1 MHSSFGKANILKS
14 GHTPNLH
21 RMEQTSHSEL
31 DNHLVR
37 KLAGLPQKPGVYIHK
52 DADGTIIYVGKAR
65 NLRNRVKAYF
75 SEGRF
80 TDAKTV
86 ALRRRIAD
94 FDVIVT
100 DTEPEALILE
110 NTLIKEHQP
119 RYNVLLK
126 DDKSYPYIRITREEF
141 PQIFKTRR
149 VVRDGSKYFGPYTD
163 GTYLYYLL
171 KTLRSVF
178 PIRTCDLSLTEE
190 SVAKGRFKV
199 CLEYHIKKCDGP
211 CEGFI
216 SRVQYND
223 YIKQAQQILSG
234 RTKDLETQ
242 MEQRMKHLADELK
255 FEDAA
260 VVRHRLE
267 KLREVAS
274 KQKVVDEDGTDRDVF
289 AFARIGTR
297 ACTVVLIVR
306 DGRLVGKRH
315 FFATTTANQTDAEL
329 VDATV
334 ERWYVD
340 AESVPDEVLLPVGLP
355 DEDVVTAFL
364 AGKKGRKVDVLVPQ
378 IGTKKKLVS
387 MAETNADYLLR
398 ELILQQA
405 QKDQTIPHSILSLQR
420 DLRLPNIPHRIECFD
435 NSHIQGTEYVSS
447 MVVFIDGKPKKSEYR
462 KYKLRS
468 VNGNDD
474 FAAMQEVI
482 DRRFSHR
489 EDESVL
495 PDLVII
501 DGGKGQ
507 LSRAVEVLKELG
519 LEGKFTVVGMA
530 KKLEDIFFPGVADA
544 VILPKTSGSLR
555 LLQQVRDE
563 AHRFAI
569 TYHRQLRSNRTLQTE
584 LTAIKGVGDRTAERL
599 LVALGSVERIRLA
612 SEQEIANHIGQ
623 AQAKKIFAHFHSEGT
638 EDTAEQP

>member
-1 MHSSFGKANILKS
+1 
-14 GHTPNLH
+14 
-21 RMEQTSHSEL
+21 MEQTSHSDL
-31 DNHLVR
+31 DNPLER
-37 KLAGLPQKPGVYIHK
+37 KLAGLPQRPGVYIHK
-52 DADGTIIYVGKAR
+52 DSEGTIIYVGKAR

-75 SEGRF
+75 SEGRYA
-80 TDAKTV
+80 DAKTV

-126 DDKSYPYIRITREEF
+126 DDKSYPYIRITKEEF

-178 PIRTCDLSLTEE
+178 PIRTCDLPLTEE

-216 SRVQYND
+216 GRLQYNE
-223 YIKQAQQILSG
+223 YIKQAQQILAG
-234 RTKDLETQ
+234 RTRELETQ
-242 MEQRMKHLADELK
+242 MELRMAHLADELR

-267 KLREVAS
+267 KLREYAA

-315 FFATTTANQTDAEL
+315 FFASTTADQTDAEL

-340 AESVPDEVLLPVGLP
+340 AETVPDEVLLPVDLP

-364 AGKKGRKVDVLVPQ
+364 TGKKGRKVDVLVPQ
-378 IGTKKKLVS
+378 IGTKKKLVG

-398 ELILQQA
+398 EFILQQA
-405 QKDQTIPHSILSLQR
+405 QKDQAIPHSILSLQR

-468 VNGNDD
+468 VDGNDD

-482 DRRFSHR
+482 DRRFAHR
-489 EDESVL
+489 EEESVL

-507 LSRAVEVLKELG
+507 LSRAVEVLKTLG

-530 KKLEDIFFPGVADA
+530 KKLEDIFFPGEADA

-584 LTAIKGVGDRTAERL
+584 LTAIRGVGERTAERL
-599 LVALGSVERIRLA
+599 LIALGSVERIRLA

-623 AQAKKIFAHFHSEGT
+623 AQAKKIFAHFHSEGS
-638 EDTAEQP
+638 EGTAVQP